1 MSFTSASFWLAF
13 FMQEVQRLPP
23 LTVALHLL
31 PQAIAGLL
39 WNVVAG
45 SILHRVNN
53 TVIMA
58 VGAVCYLSANLLLS
72 LMKADSVYWAF
83 AFPALIL
90 NVVGADFQFNVANV
104 SQSVAPLSPSF
115 LVVVFLPGPLL
126 SPPPMLINSGEKKR
140 CT

>member
-31 PQAIAGLL
+31 PHAIAGLL

-53 TVIMA
+53 PVIMA

-83 AFPALIL
+83 AVPALFLI
-90 NVVGADFQFNVANV
+90 VVWADFQFNVANV

-115 LVVVFLPGPLL
+115 LVVGFLPGPHIY
-126 SPPPMLINSGEKKR
+126 PP
-140 CT
+140 

>member
-104 SQSVAPLSPSF
+104 SQSVATLSPSF
-115 LVVVFLPGPLL
+115 LVVVFLPGPLF
-126 SPPPMLINSGEKKR
+126 SPPPMLINSGEK
-140 CT
+140 